1 LRDEGKDRRNVKLA
15 GQRSA
20 KFSGWRTASAG
31 RRYKGQETPD
41 GRDDEDGEGRGTL
54 REIAKEFLRLGFVAY
69 GGPAA
74 HVAMM
79 EERCVRRREWLT
91 RERFL
96 DLLGAASLL
105 PGPSSTEVAI
115 YLGEIRGGAAG
126 LVVAGACFILPAA
139 VLVLA
144 LAWAYMKYG
153 AMPQVAGLLFGI
165 KPVVVALIA
174 QAVWNLGRTA
184 LKSVW
189 LSVLAAAAIGLAV
202 WGASPLVVLIGAG
215 VLWVLIREGTRLA
228 QDKAVTAGLWGT
240 GAAGTSAAIGVLP
253 VFLYFLKVG
262 AVLVGSGY
270 VLLAVLRADLVVRM
284 HWLSDAQL
292 LDAIAVSQATPGPF
306 FTVATFIGY
315 LLGRWRGAV
324 LATVGMFLPA
334 FVYVGVTAKLLPKLR
349 KSAVASA
356 FLDGVSAAAVALMA
370 VVGWQFARAAIVNMP
385 AIVLMVFGAVLVFRY
400 KVNSAWL
407 VLGGAIVGIVL
418 RGIGWV

>member
-1 LRDEGKDRRNVKLA
+1 MEETTKKADRP
-15 GQRSA
+15 
-20 KFSGWRTASAG
+20 RTLG
-31 RRYKGQETPD
+31 
-41 GRDDEDGEGRGTL
+41 
-54 REIAKEFLRLGFVAY
+54 EIAKEFLRLGFVAY

-74 HVAMM
+74 HIAMM
-79 EERCVRRREWLT
+79 EERYVRRRGWLT

-115 YLGEIRGGAAG
+115 YLGEIRGGLAG
-126 LVVAGACFILPAA
+126 LIVAGACFILPAA
-139 VLVLA
+139 VLVIA
-144 LAWAYMKYG
+144 LAWAYLKYG

-174 QAVWNLGRTA
+174 QAIWNLGRTA

-189 LSVLAAAAIGLAV
+189 LGALAIVAIGLAV
-202 WGASPLVVLIGAG
+202 WGASPLIVLIGAG
-215 VLWVLIREGTRLA
+215 LLWALIREGTKLA
-228 QDKAVTAGLWGT
+228 QEKSAAAAGWLAT
-240 GAAGTSAAIGVLP
+240 GAAGSSAAIGVLP

-270 VLLAVLRADLVVRM
+270 VLLAVLRADLVVKM

-315 LLGRWRGAV
+315 LLGGWRGAV

-334 FVYVGVTAKLLPKLR
+334 FVYVGLTAGFLPKLR
-349 KSAVASA
+349 KSRVASA
-356 FLDGVSAAAVALMA
+356 FLDGVNAAAVALMA
-370 VVGWQFARAAIVNMP
+370 VVGWQFAQAAIVNVP
-385 AIVLMVFGAVLVFRY
+385 AIVLMIISAVLVFRY

-407 VLGGAIVGIVL
+407 VLGGAIAGIAL
-418 RGIGWV
+418 RAVGWV